1 MTNKKKS
8 GSDQIKKRTIPH
20 AYQGSQG
27 SRRNEWL
34 THEDKVMAAIEKRT
48 DIWMADLIDKIR
60 KASSEESAR
69 KSFVA
74 GMTNMITVA
83 RNALGFWGAEQV
95 LMELERWNSTAKPD
109 DGDDDDDDD
118 SEEVS
123 VHISANGLTR
133 EQLSKDTE
141 GLQEHITNWMDEKR
155 RTEQKQA
162 RDPMF
167 A

>member
-8 GSDQIKKRTIPH
+8 GSNQIKKRTIPH
-20 AYQGSQG
+20 AYQWSQG

-74 GMTNMITVA
+74 GMTNMITVT

-95 LMELERWNSTAKPD
+95 LMELERWNSAVKP
-109 DGDDDDDDD
+109 DDDDDGD

-123 VHISANGLTR
+123 VHISASGLTR

-141 GLQEHITNWMDEKR
+141 GLQEHITKWIDEKR

>member
-8 GSDQIKKRTIPH
+8 GSNQIKKRTIPH

-74 GMTNMITVA
+74 GMTNMITVT

-95 LMELERWNSTAKPD
+95 LMELERWNSAVKPD
-109 DGDDDDDDD
+109 DDDDDDD

-123 VHISANGLTR
+123 VHVSASGLTR

-141 GLQEHITNWMDEKR
+141 GLQEHITKWIDEKR
-155 RTEQKQA
+155 RTDRKQA